1 MRVETNMLK
10 ADATTVDCWLAW
22 ASAERAHGRLAEA
35 AAGFRRALALDP
47 NSIPAKFAL
56 ASLLLDLGDL
66 TSASALA
73 NDMAADTPRRLE
85 FVWIKA
91 RLAMATAAWDEAR
104 DTLRTLLSEPAL
116 DELQSAEAQLL
127 FGLAL
132 GEIGDAPAAFA
143 AAAAGKALQRQYY
156 AREAATRES
165 ELHKLRRL
173 TKWLD
178 GAAKSF
184 RPPFPSEGKSPA
196 TQHVF
201 LLGFPRSGTTLLEQ
215 LLAGHPQV
223 RTLEEEPL
231 LAAAYEAFLTD
242 DAACESL
249 AELGREEAAA
259 WAEHYWR
266 AVQSRVPDVQGKL
279 FVDKQPAGT
288 LNLPMIARLFPRAKI
303 LFAIRDPRD
312 VVLSCFRQSFQMNA
326 MTYAFTDLVETADCY
341 DACTTFAE
349 LARARLGLAWTDV
362 RHEDLIEDVEGEL
375 DRILA
380 FLGLDRP
387 EGIIDVAAIANARPI
402 RTPSATQVRAGLNRR
417 GLGRWRHYSDL
428 LEPVLPTLA
437 PWVERF
443 GYAG

>member
-1 MRVETNMLK
+1 MK
-10 ADATTVDCWLAW
+10 SDATTVDRWLTW
-22 ASAERAHGRLAEA
+22 AFEERAHGRLTEA

-56 ASLLLDLGDL
+56 ASLLLDFGDL
-66 TSASALA
+66 TSAAALA
-73 NDMAADTPRRLE
+73 DEMAADMPRRLE

-91 RLAMATAAWDEAR
+91 RLAMATAAWDDAR

-127 FGLAL
+127 LGLAL
-132 GEIGDAPAAFA
+132 GEIGDTPAAFA
-143 AAAAGKALQRQYY
+143 AAATGKALQRRYY
-156 AREAATRES
+156 ARQAATRES
-165 ELHKLRRL
+165 EPHKLRRL
-173 TKWLD
+173 TTWLD
-178 GAAKSF
+178 GAAESF
-184 RPPFPSEGKSPA
+184 RSPFPSVGQSPA

-215 LLAGHPQV
+215 LLAAHPQV

-231 LAAAYEAFLTD
+231 LAAAYEAFLAD
-242 DAACESL
+242 EAACASL
-249 AELGREEAAA
+249 AELGQEEAAA

-266 AVQSRVPDVQGKL
+266 AVQSRVPDFGGKL

-288 LNLPMIARLFPRAKI
+288 VNLPVIARLFPRAKI

-326 MTYAFTDLVETADCY
+326 MTYAFTDLLETADCY
-341 DACTTFAE
+341 DACMTFAA
-349 LARARLGLAWTDV
+349 LARERLPLDWTDV

-380 FLGLDRP
+380 YLGLP
-387 EGIIDVAAIANARPI
+387 GHESVIDVAAVANARPI

-417 GLGRWRHYSDL
+417 GLGRWRHYSDV
-428 LEPVLPTLA
+428 LEPALPTLA